1 MTHSNGGE
9 WFITGLMRF
18 FSGLIGIGILAF
30 VIGYCG
36 AGGVLAALG
45 R

>member
-1 MTHSNGGE
+1 MTRSDGGE
-9 WFITGLMRF
+9 WFITGLFRF
-18 FSGLIGIGILAF
+18 FAGLVGIGILAF

-36 AGGVLAALG
+36 TGGVLAALG

>member
-1 MTHSNGGE
+1 MTCSDGGE
-9 WFITGLMRF
+9 WLITGVIRF
-18 FSGLIGIGILAF
+18 FAGLVGLGILAF